1 MVGLTPTKRRI
12 VYAEESGRCIYCGRP
27 VSQMNYSVDH
37 IIPRA
42 SGGDDS
48 IDNLV
53 CCCKTCNNKKDCRSL
68 IDFIDDKS
76 TKKKLKYYRRIDELR
91 NANIISE
98 EKAYRL
104 LGQISIEPS
113 YYKGQIRIGRLMIFG
128 QLLFIKKGE
137 GLLRKAATILK

>member
-48 IDNLV
+48 FDNLV
-53 CCCKTCNNKKDCRSL
+53 CCCKTCNNKKDSRSL
-68 IDFIDDKS
+68 IDFINDKS
-76 TKKKLKYYRRIDELR
+76 AKKKLKYFRRIHELR

-113 YYKGQIRIGRLMIFG
+113 YSRVQIKIGRYMIIGRF
-128 QLLFIKKGE
+128 LFIK
-137 GLLRKAATILK
+137 RRTRNYAIR